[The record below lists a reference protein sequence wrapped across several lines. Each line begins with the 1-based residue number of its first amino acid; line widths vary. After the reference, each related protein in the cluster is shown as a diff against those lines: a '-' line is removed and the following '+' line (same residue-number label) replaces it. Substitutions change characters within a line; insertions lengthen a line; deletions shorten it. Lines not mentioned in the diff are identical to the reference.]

1 MLWSSLGVKWQ
12 KNLLPLSAGAVSLFL
27 WEGRLRIDTGV
38 VVEGGVPGLPSHGE
52 VALITLLR
60 PWGLTVYRQLARYSP
75 GGISRGDASAIVIPV
90 GDKKVTNRFCQQGEL
105 SDLSFSPP
113 PESSPRLP
121 DSPFKP
127 LIHQFR
133 IPFLF
138 FWLYLRSQLLW
149 AGFSLVVMPGFHSM
163 WVLNSLNR
171 D

>member
-1 MLWSSLGVKWQ
+1 MEWRSELPMLWSSLGVKCQ

-90 GDKKVTNRFCQQGEL
+90 GDKKVTNRFCQ
-105 SDLSFSPP
+105 
-113 PESSPRLP
+113 
-121 DSPFKP
+121 
-127 LIHQFR
+127 
-133 IPFLF
+133 
-138 FWLYLRSQLLW
+138 
-149 AGFSLVVMPGFHSM
+149 
-163 WVLNSLNR
+163 
-171 D
+171 